1 MSPGRRDIP
10 AREGRE
16 KFVRDYIV
24 HLHTPRAR
32 LEMVAMCEAEREVRE
47 VNVKEERTE
56 NYGCSKGRRRRRPW
70 KKAEAEQ

>member
-1 MSPGRRDIP
+1 
-10 AREGRE
+10 
-16 KFVRDYIV
+16 
-24 HLHTPRAR
+24 
-32 LEMVAMCEAEREVRE
+32 MCEAEREVRE